1 MSKTE
6 IINFLKEI
14 ITDIQDEQEVK
25 EDTLLLDEGIIDS
38 VSILYLISEIEDRYE
53 IHVSLEDVNEK
64 NFASIDAI
72 STYVCKLKSEEE

>member
-25 EDTLLLDEGIIDS
+25 EDTMLLDEGIIDS

-72 STYVCKLKSEEE
+72 STYVCKLKSEEK

>member
-6 IINFLKEI
+6 INNFLKEI
-14 ITDIQDEQEVK
+14 ITEIQDEQEVK
-25 EDTLLLDEGIIDS
+25 EDTMLLDEGIIDS

>member
-25 EDTLLLDEGIIDS
+25 EDTMLLDN
-38 VSILYLISEIEDRYE
+38 
-53 IHVSLEDVNEK
+53 SL
-64 NFASIDAI
+64 A
-72 STYVCKLKSEEE
+72 T

>member
-25 EDTLLLDEGIIDS
+25 EDTMLLDEGIIDS
-38 VSILYLISEIEDRYE
+38 VSILYLISEI
-53 IHVSLEDVNEK
+53 
-64 NFASIDAI
+64 
-72 STYVCKLKSEEE
+72 

>member
-6 IINFLKEI
+6 INNFLKEI

-25 EDTLLLDEGIIDS
+25 EDTMLLDEGIIDS

-72 STYVCKLKSEEE
+72 STYVCKMKSEEE

>member
-6 IINFLKEI
+6 INNFLKEI

-25 EDTLLLDEGIIDS
+25 EDTMLLDEGIIDS

-72 STYVCKLKSEEE
+72 STYVCRLKSEEE

>member
-1 MSKTE
+1 M
-6 IINFLKEI
+6 
-14 ITDIQDEQEVK
+14 
-25 EDTLLLDEGIIDS
+25 LLDEGIIDS

>member
-25 EDTLLLDEGIIDS
+25 EDTMLLDEGIIDS

-72 STYVCKLKSEEE
+72 STYVFKLKSEEE

>member
-25 EDTLLLDEGIIDS
+25 EDTMLLDEGIIDS
-38 VSILYLISEIEDRYE
+38 VSILYLISELEDRYE

-72 STYVCKLKSEEE
+72 STYVCKLKSEEK

>member
-25 EDTLLLDEGIIDS
+25 EDTMLLDEGIIDS
-38 VSILYLISEIEDRYE
+38 VSILYLNSEIEARYE
-53 IHVSLEDVNEK
+53 IHVYLEDVNEK

>member
-25 EDTLLLDEGIIDS
+25 EDTMLLDEGIIDS
-38 VSILYLISEIEDRYE
+38 VSILYLIGEIEDRYE